1 LGLRIGA
8 LRDGMKR
15 MKDYSQNGEQKV
27 ILNYFGGEEKI
38 RGLRNMTLL
47 DCGANDGVLLS
58 NSRALIELG
67 WNAVLVEPAEI
78 AFSKLMQNSLCLG
91 DGPTEFFTDE
101 LKKPVMN
108 VFRGGIKCVQ
118 AAITPTDG
126 AIDFWSSGTHLKQGD
141 TDLLST
147 TKEAE
152 IARWKKSGESFT
164 KTTVRGITFATLMK
178 ETGLT
183 RADFISIDAE
193 GADYS
198 ILEQIDLTAVGCRL
212 LCVEVNARGDAEF
225 TAYAAKHGMRLLW
238 KNFENRIYAR

>member
-1 LGLRIGA
+1 
-8 LRDGMKR
+8 

-38 RGLRNMTLL
+38 RGLRNMALL

-67 WNAVLVEPAEI
+67 WSAVLVEPAPTAYE
-78 AFSKLMQNSLCLG
+78 KLVHNNMPIGSTPFVTAPMQYRANH
-91 DGPTEFFTDE
+91 PTGAQ
-101 LKKPVMN
+101 V
-108 VFRGGIKCVQ
+108 ICVN
-118 AAITPTDG
+118 AAITTADAP
-126 AIDFWSSGTHLKQGD
+126 IDFWSSGTHLKKGD

-164 KTTVRGITFATLMK
+164 KTTVRGITFETLMK
-178 ETGLT
+178 ETGV
-183 RADFISIDAE
+183 RHFDMISIDAE

-198 ILEQIDLTAVGCRL
+198 ILQQIDLTAVGCRL

-225 TAYAAKHGMRLLW
+225 TQYAKKHGMRLLW
-238 KNFENRIYAR
+238 KNYENRIYARQ